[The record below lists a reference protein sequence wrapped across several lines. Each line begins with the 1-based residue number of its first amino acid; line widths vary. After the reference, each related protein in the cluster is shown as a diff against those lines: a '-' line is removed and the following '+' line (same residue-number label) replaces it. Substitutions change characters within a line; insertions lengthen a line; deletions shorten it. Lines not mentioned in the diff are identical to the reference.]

1 MINRR
6 DGDDVVWRLSI
17 LDQSLIETK
26 RDDDFKTIFL
36 KKEFSSWIFE
46 RLDGNISIDEAK
58 RRANTMFEIMING
71 E

>member
-46 RLDGNISIDEAK
+46 RLDGNISIVEAK